1 MKKLKHLIT
10 AAALLGALAVV
21 PTACG
26 EEEKKP
32 VDSTPPASSLPG
44 EDSSSIPETVIVS
57 VSESTLSLKTGESKL
72 VIASVMGTEETP
84 VWTSSNP
91 EVATVADGTITAVA
105 EGTATITVSV
115 AGEAATVEVTVAD
128 DVAFVIAD
136 ANFALNTATYEHPEN
151 GTLGEVSKQISYEFT
166 VNGAAVTDATVT
178 YSSANDKIA
187 SVDENGVVTAKKDG
201 KTIITASVTHNG
213 KTYEQTVN
221 VNVTKLVVHSG
232 VRYTFGGDK
241 AAWVIDVSRLGF
253 TPVDVYAIYRA
264 DGEDFVQVD
273 ENYEI
278 IYDGNCAKVITDGI
292 DIDTKTEPDLVIVET
307 DDLKYEIDVV
317 YVTQNNVEF
326 VSEVSPMVIGATKQL
341 KLYVFGEEVD
351 SDDPVEWSVNKEQ
364 IATVDQTGTVTA
376 VNYGTAVITAKVYGY
391 TYTTTQVV
399 YKAEAISVDNATDWS
414 VSGVNGDAN
423 TKTTG
428 TMVLTHGTYIPGD
441 WVSFKFTPAADITS
455 GMIYAYY
462 GHNNQ
467 AEGYPNGAWWVCAGA
482 KSYTG
487 GNYDDHSFIILDSN
501 GMQVGSIADE
511 AGFGK
516 LNANETYTIFMQIPD
531 DGTDNHDVFVYFAEK
546 EILLSEAQVK
556 TGVLVW
562 RDQLK
567 TVMPVEITKSDFVG
581 YVYNGETRQLV
592 EKEDTFTFN
601 VAELDATNTVD
612 ISAWG
617 LTQDVVSAKID
628 GFKYD
633 VFVTDDAGK
642 PVVTDGKL
650 TVKNDFYTF
659 AGTSGAQTLVIETE
673 DYKYTASIEIV
684 PADARMNG
692 VTHLVANAAETAIVT
707 AQEMVDKIA
716 AGEKYLLVDFY
727 YYGDVDSS
735 HMFKINF
742 GGRHVQIMPDCI
754 LIQSLNHQ
762 GGWQW
767 DYENINE
774 NFAKVLD
781 ENGQLVNNKIRNANA
796 SGLYGDVVGTMEKG
810 KWYTLVIDM
819 TQKYGTD
826 SDCIAQKWHVNVS
839 GIGTDVYVNNVRFD
853 DSNVPVTLDRASATI
868 NVGAEPLTLNA
879 DLSLLSANENIVWA
893 SSNEEIATVENGVVT
908 AVSAG
913 TVEITATVNGYS
925 ATCVVTVQPAAGAI
939 SNVIFKVADST
950 VYSIETDTDA
960 VIPAEKLPT
969 APTIVS
975 YSFEGW
981 YADGDTEA
989 FDFANSVIT
998 GDLVLTAK
1006 YAPVWYSDTEE
1017 FKNESN
1023 MYYYRKPETLLKGS
1037 EVFAAVAANT
1047 SYYVFD
1053 LTLYEG
1059 TTSIYMQL
1067 VGRHIEIS
1075 ANGLNIGGKC
1085 VNENVPADM
1094 FAAYDEN
1101 GVLVNNYVKLEGNA
1115 VNADTATTNALELG
1129 KTYTIILNIA
1139 GMGWTSDFLITN
1151 GFATDMASVN
1161 AWVDNNNQDF
1171 TLAAMGDSK
1180 FSITTSYDVMSKE
1193 AALEIVAPKATVT
1206 FKHGEQVISSG
1217 ESLLNNLVTPPTM
1230 PELVSYNFVGWKV
1243 EGTDE
1248 AFDVATDVLTGDTT
1262 LVAVYEPTGAAGN
1275 VGDVI
1280 SPYPSKSLL
1289 DGVSVLDAM
1298 EANAEAK
1305 YFAFNVT
1312 LHSALTGTDFIY
1324 MQIVGR
1330 HFIID
1335 ANGLNVFCLN
1345 GTWNSDPQ
1353 NIPADT
1359 MRIFD
1364 DTGALIN
1371 DFITTPAYGVL
1382 NDGAKGTME
1391 VGKEYT
1397 IVINVASLFWTRS
1410 LLDSLGPDY
1419 QGEKGEAFIID
1430 QKQDISVAANGN
1442 LHFSASPVTT
1452 DIMTKEVVDDLVIP
1466 SYTATFKVGN
1476 TVVAT
1481 EKAKIDT
1488 ALAVTEMAAP
1498 SLLSYEFAG
1507 WVYEGTDTAWDPA
1520 AIMTED
1526 VTLVAKYNLLTEGGL
1541 SGNGYTTG
1549 TVSKYMNGLDIW
1561 TALESGN
1568 GTDYVTFNF
1577 TLHDNDGYIYFDF
1590 LARHMVMTKDGLNIF
1605 AFDGTWQTDP
1615 QNIFADTFRVF
1626 DEDGVLVNDYITSPA
1641 YGALCGTAFN
1651 ALEVGKSYTL
1661 VLNLKS
1667 VYFTRATL
1675 GAIGEAFQGEKG
1687 EAYIADSYIQIG
1699 ANTMMLEM
1707 TSDNVAKTNEE
1718 VLKEVGAWVEPETPE
1733 VPAEPEA

>member
-26 EEEKKP
+26 DEKKP

-57 VSESTLSLKTGESKL
+57 VSESALSLKTGESKL

-115 AGEAATVEVTVAD
+115 AGESATVEVTVAD
-128 DVAFVIAD
+128 EVAFVIAD

-487 GNYDDHSFIILDSN
+487 GKYDDHSFIILDSN

-774 NFAKVLD
+774 NFAKILD

-853 DSNVPVTLDRASATI
+853 NSNIPANLDRETATI
-868 NVGAEPLTLNA
+868 TVGAEPLTLALN
-879 DLSLLSANENIVWA
+879 LSLLNQNANVVWA
-893 SSNEEIATVENGVVT
+893 SSDEAVATVDNGVVT
-908 AVSAG
+908 AVGAG
-913 TVEITATVNGYS
+913 TAEITANVNGYVVK
-925 ATCVVTVQPAAGAI
+925 CVVTVQPAAGAI

-960 VIPAEKLPT
+960 VIPADKLPT

-975 YSFEGW
+975 HSFVGW
-981 YADGDTEA
+981 FADGDTEA

-1037 EVFAAVAANT
+1037 EVFAAVEANT

-1085 VNENVPADM
+1085 VSENVPADM

-1129 KTYTIILNIA
+1129 KTYTIILNLE

-1151 GFATDMASVN
+1151 GFATDMAGVN

-1193 AALEIVAPKATVT
+1193 EALEIVAPKATVT
-1206 FKHGEQVISSG
+1206 Y
-1217 ESLLNNLVTPPTM
+1217 M
-1230 PELVSYNFVGWKV
+1230 
-1243 EGTDE
+1243 
-1248 AFDVATDVLTGDTT
+1248 
-1262 LVAVYEPTGAAGN
+1262 
-1275 VGDVI
+1275 VGDQVFENEEV
-1280 SPYPSKSLL
+1280 K
-1289 DGVSVLDAM
+1289 
-1298 EANAEAK
+1298 ANS
-1305 YFAFNVT
+1305 AFNAPEAPT
-1312 LHSALTGTDFIY
+1312 L
-1324 MQIVGR
+1324 
-1330 HFIID
+1330 
-1335 ANGLNVFCLN
+1335 
-1345 GTWNSDPQ
+1345 
-1353 NIPADT
+1353 
-1359 MRIFD
+1359 
-1364 DTGALIN
+1364 
-1371 DFITTPAYGVL
+1371 
-1382 NDGAKGTME
+1382 
-1391 VGKEYT
+1391 
-1397 IVINVASLFWTRS
+1397 
-1410 LLDSLGPDY
+1410 
-1419 QGEKGEAFIID
+1419 
-1430 QKQDISVAANGN
+1430 
-1442 LHFSASPVTT
+1442 
-1452 DIMTKEVVDDLVIP
+1452 
-1466 SYTATFKVGN
+1466 
-1476 TVVAT
+1476 
-1481 EKAKIDT
+1481 
-1488 ALAVTEMAAP
+1488 
-1498 SLLSYEFAG
+1498 AG
-1507 WVYEGTDTAWDPA
+1507 WVFDGWYNGEEKLTADSV
-1520 AIMTED
+1520 ITED
-1526 VTLVAKYNLLTEGGL
+1526 VTLTAKYTL
-1541 SGNGYTTG
+1541 SEKVNPSADAPYAQ
-1549 TVSKYMNGLDIW
+1549 YDAYLDDSVIL
-1561 TALESGN
+1561 ANAAYDAMAAGKN
-1568 GTDYVTFNF
+1568 YYAVTF
-1577 TLHDNDGYIYFDF
+1577 TLYNELGEGNKAFYFEM
-1590 LARHMVMTKDGLNIF
+1590 LARHYLVTANGIQVWSDQWDTSKPNI
-1605 AFDGTWQTDP
+1605 A
-1615 QNIFADTFRVF
+1615 
-1626 DEDGVLVNDYITSPA
+1626 EDSVAIYDKNGVLVNNRVY
-1641 YGALCGTAFN
+1641 YGSTEYTPNATAN
-1651 ALEVGKSYTL
+1651 ALEVGKTYTMIINMNSAYWTREGL
-1661 VLNLKS
+1661 AALNNPAITPEWADAN
-1667 VYFTRATL
+1667 VHFRFATL
-1675 GAIGEAFQGEKG
+1675 GSAMVNYEAIGVKTAEEVAEMINGSTEATVTFKNGDEVLSSEKVSLNSSIEAPTMPEYVSYTFAGWYAEGSETAFDFANDVVTGDLVLTAKYSPIWYDDENEFKNESNKYYYRKPTLLVEQASSVWTETEAGNQYFVFDLTIGSEFTDTDYVYMQILGRHTGITASGMSVGGNGFNDDIPTDLFRAYRNGVQVTTLEKG
-1687 EAYIADSYIQIG
+1687 NTYQIVINITG
-1699 ANTMMLEM
+1699 
-1707 TSDNVAKTNEE
+1707 
-1718 VLKEVGAWVEPETPE
+1718 VGATKAWLTDYLASSGNAMTAEEWCDAYLQFAIAATGDMKVSLGTIHGAMTADE
-1733 VPAEPEA
+1733 VATLVAGTENTVA